1 MNGKRTLPSTSGNS
15 AHPRR
20 PRLPIPRRG
29 RVAIGLLSLA
39 LAVCVGL
46 LATLGSLYLT
56 QLRRN
61 QFSKNVVFSQNYSL
75 RNALLDGGEESRS
88 EAPAADF
95 SLLESDPYVV
105 LDTFSYHLSRLAGLQ
120 TRQDSQADFS
130 PLEGLLSYLWQ
141 DPDAV
146 SLVYD
151 FLVSL
156 ALGVNPLDGYRI
168 GDGAPLSEVSA
179 GAVPAPAA
187 EAGYAAA
194 LENCAGYLCA
204 YYAVDPGLAD
214 TVAAALS
221 LTAGVAG
228 VEVEAVCQL
237 PDYPNGCESAST
249 VSLLRTAGFD
259 LTLKQFVDEYLP
271 KQDVRITFG
280 CCYGPDP
287 QQYYAGNPDA
297 GQGGWGCFAPVIV
310 RAMQAAL
317 PEHSGYTVCNLSGA
331 ELGELTMY
339 LSLGVPVAV
348 WTTTDGK
355 AANEFYQWQSYD
367 QTQTYLYPKNQH
379 CVVLCG
385 ACPDPETGGTVY
397 RYMDP
402 LTGEVE
408 RMDSQQFA
416 QCYDSMGCQAVA
428 LLPDALAQCIRC
440 G

>member
-1 MNGKRTLPSTSGNS
+1 M
-15 AHPRR
+15 
-20 PRLPIPRRG
+20 
-29 RVAIGLLSLA
+29 
-39 LAVCVGL
+39 
-46 LATLGSLYLT
+46 
-56 QLRRN
+56 
-61 QFSKNVVFSQNYSL
+61 VFSQNYSL
-75 RNALLDGGEESRS
+75 RNALLDGGEESFS
-88 EAPAADF
+88 EAPTEF

-120 TRQDSQADFS
+120 ARQDSQADFS

-141 DPDAV
+141 DPDAGV
-146 SLVYD
+146 LVYD

-156 ALGVNPLDGYRI
+156 ALGINPLDGYRI
-168 GDGAPLSEVSA
+168 GDGAPLSEVDA
-179 GAVPAPAA
+179 DAAPAPAA
-187 EAGYAAA
+187 EAGYAAV
-194 LENCAGYLCA
+194 LEDCAHYLCA
-204 YYAVDPGLAD
+204 YYAVDTGLAD

-237 PDYPNGCESAST
+237 PDYPNGCESASA

-271 KQDVRITFG
+271 KEDVRITFG

-287 QQYYAGNPDA
+287 QQYYASNPDA

-331 ELGELTMY
+331 QLGELTMY